1 MKRIIAVGCF
11 FILMICSTGCT
22 KTIELTDEEEYLVA
36 EYAAELLLKYDRN
49 IDTKYYSDD
58 RKTTTEALVTE
69 MEQNVTEEII
79 TTEATT
85 ESVTELTENDTTQDT
100 SEEEITTRAEEIT
113 TQAESDNVDLSGKNA
128 DKSFDIAA
136 FAGINEASVKYS
148 YYMITDEYPSMDHDG
163 VAITIEAPNGYK
175 LLVLKFNLENKTG
188 DDQYIDL
195 YSKNLEYSIII
206 NDSKSAKQMLTILI
220 DDLYTYQGTIKGNMF
235 EEVVLLFQV
244 SDSVA
249 EEIDSGSLKLRV
261 TDDNNNSTI
270 INLD

>member
-1 MKRIIAVGCF
+1 MKKYIAISFVF
-11 FILMICSTGCT
+11 VMLISFTGCT
-22 KTIELTDEEEYLVA
+22 KTIELTDEEQYLVA

-58 RKTTTEALVTE
+58 KKTAAETRT
-69 MEQNVTEEII
+69 TEEITTEI
-79 TTEATT
+79 VSTEEITTETTEVQVSTEELQEETTEAT
-85 ESVTELTENDTTQDT
+85 EV
-100 SEEEITTRAEEIT
+100 AEDDIT
-113 TQAESDNVDLSGKNA
+113 TQAETDNVDLSGNNA

-136 FAGINEASVKYS
+136 FAGINEVSVKYS
-148 YYMITDEYPSMDHDG
+148 YYMIAEEYPSMDHDG

-175 LLVLKFNLENKTG
+175 LLVLKFNMENKTG

-195 YSKNLEYSIII
+195 YSKDLEYSIII

-220 DDLYTYQGTIKGNMF
+220 DDLYTYQGTVEGNMF

-244 SDSVA
+244 SDGVA
-249 EEIDSGSLKLRV
+249 EEIDKGSLKLRV
-261 TDDNNNSTI
+261 TDSSNNSTI